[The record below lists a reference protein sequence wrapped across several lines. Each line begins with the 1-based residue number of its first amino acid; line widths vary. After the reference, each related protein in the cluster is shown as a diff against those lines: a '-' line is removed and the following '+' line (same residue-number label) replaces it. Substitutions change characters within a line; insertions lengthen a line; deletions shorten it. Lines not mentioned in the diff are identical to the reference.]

1 MLSEKILEVSNL
13 EKRFHIKNSSLF
25 GPKKYVHAV
34 DDVSFDLYEGETL
47 GIVGESGS
55 GKSTLA
61 RTVLNL
67 TKPSG
72 GKIIYRGKDI
82 SKVSRREQKEVSSSM
97 QMIFQDPYASLNPK
111 LKIGSALCEAIEV
124 HGVVSSK
131 KEARERTLAL
141 LDLVGLQSEAA
152 ERYPHEFSGGQRQR
166 IGIARALAI
175 QPQVLF
181 CDESVSALDV
191 SVQAQILNLFNELKE
206 ELKLTYVFIAHDLA
220 VVRYISDRILV
231 MYLGKI
237 MEIATYSEI
246 FSDKNHPYTESLRSA
261 ILEPTT
267 EAKQERIILKGDLPS
282 PISHPAGCRFCTR
295 CFKAEAI
302 CFEEEPD
309 FVQMSDTHA
318 IRCHFAKVEGGSV
331 DE

>member
-1 MLSEKILEVSNL
+1 MLKEKVLEVSNL
-13 EKRFHIKNSSLF
+13 EKYFNIKSRSLF
-25 GPKKYVHAV
+25 GSKKYVHAV
-34 DDVSFDLYEGETL
+34 DGVSFDLLKGETL

-67 TKPSG
+67 TRPTG
-72 GKIIYRGKDI
+72 GKIMYQGRDITHVRG
-82 SKVSRREQKEVSSSM
+82 RELREVSNSM

-111 LKIGSALCEAIEV
+111 LKIGSALCEAMQV
-124 HGVVSSK
+124 HGIVSSK
-131 KEARERTLAL
+131 KEAQKRVLSL
-141 LDLVGLQSEAA
+141 LDLVGLQAEAVD
-152 ERYPHEFSGGQRQR
+152 RYPHEFSGGQRQR

-175 QPQVLF
+175 EPEVLF

-191 SVQAQILNLFNELKE
+191 SVQAQILNLFNELKN
-206 ELKLTYVFIAHDLA
+206 ELNLTYVFIAHDLA

-237 MEIATYSEI
+237 MEVASYEEI
-246 FSDKNHPYTESLRSA
+246 FGDNNHPYTESLRSA

-267 EAKQERIILKGDLPS
+267 EAKQERIILEGDLPS
-282 PISHPAGCRFCTR
+282 PISPPSGCRFCTR

-302 CFEEEPD
+302 CSELEPD
-309 FVQMSDTHA
+309 LIWTSESQA
-318 IRCHFAKVEGGSV
+318 IRCHFAKVKKGPAK
-331 DE
+331 

>member
-1 MLSEKILEVSNL
+1 MLKDKILEVENL
-13 EKRFHIKNSSLF
+13 EKRFYLKNRNLF
-25 GPKKYVHAV
+25 APKKYVHAV

-67 TKPSG
+67 TRPTA
-72 GKIIYRGKDI
+72 GKITYRGQNITHVRGKA
-82 SKVSRREQKEVSSSM
+82 QQEVSSSM

-111 LKIGSALCEAIEV
+111 LKVGSAISEAMQV
-124 HGVVSSK
+124 HGIVSSQ
-131 KEARERTLAL
+131 KEGKARTLEL
-141 LDLVGLQSEAA
+141 LDLVGLQAEALD
-152 ERYPHEFSGGQRQR
+152 RYPHEFSGGQRQR

-175 QPQVLF
+175 NPKVLF

-191 SVQAQILNLFNELKE
+191 SVQAQILNLFNDLKN

-237 MEIATYSEI
+237 MEVATYDEI
-246 FSDKNHPYTESLRSA
+246 FGENNHPYTKSLRSA

-267 EAKQERIILKGDLPS
+267 EPNQERIIL
-282 PISHPAGCRFCTR
+282 
-295 CFKAEAI
+295 E
-302 CFEEEPD
+302 
-309 FVQMSDTHA
+309 
-318 IRCHFAKVEGGSV
+318 
-331 DE
+331 

>member
-1 MLSEKILEVSNL
+1 MLKEKVLEVSNL
-13 EKRFHIKNSSLF
+13 EKYFNIKSRSLF
-25 GPKKYVHAV
+25 GSKKYVHAV
-34 DDVSFDLYEGETL
+34 DGVSFDLFEGETL

-67 TKPSG
+67 TRPTG
-72 GKIIYRGKDI
+72 GKIMYQGRDITHVRG
-82 SKVSRREQKEVSSSM
+82 RELREVSNSM

-111 LKIGSALCEAIEV
+111 LKIGSALCEAMQV
-124 HGVVSSK
+124 HGIVSSK
-131 KEARERTLAL
+131 KEAQKRVLSL
-141 LDLVGLQSEAA
+141 LDLVGLQAEAVD
-152 ERYPHEFSGGQRQR
+152 RYPHEFSGGQRQR

-175 QPQVLF
+175 EPEVLF

-191 SVQAQILNLFNELKE
+191 SVQAQILNLFNELKN
-206 ELKLTYVFIAHDLA
+206 ELNLTYVFIAHDLA

-237 MEIATYSEI
+237 MEVASYEEI
-246 FSDKNHPYTESLRSA
+246 FGDNNHPYTESLRSA

-267 EAKQERIILKGDLPS
+267 EAKQERIILEGDLPS
-282 PISHPAGCRFCTR
+282 PISPPSGCRFCTR

-302 CFEEEPD
+302 CSELEPD
-309 FVQMSDTHA
+309 LVWTSESQA
-318 IRCHFAKVEGGSV
+318 IRCHFAKAKKGPAK
-331 DE
+331 